1 MTTDWMLRGNVR
13 LKVESFHD
21 GWGWHAWEALTKD
34 GWHAFRAP
42 APENARRRFEAPH
55 AAAAFFLLLSEF
67 IADTGTEF
75 ISASQVRRRASTPS
89 APRSRC

>member
-34 GWHAFRAP
+34 GWRAFRAP
-42 APENARRRFEAPH
+42 APANAQRRFTAPH
-55 AAAAFFLLLSEF
+55 EAEKFFLLLSEF
-67 IADTGTEF
+67 IAGTGTEF
-75 ISASQVRRRASTPS
+75 RSASQAHRRASTPS
-89 APRSRC
+89 APRSHG